1 MRVVECL
8 AHTRKRLATHNV
20 HDAGIEAEV
29 LLRHTLS
36 MDRSIFYASLK
47 DSLSLVQTGLVED
60 LVRRRVAGEPL
71 AYLLGYREFYG
82 LDFVV
87 DRHVMVPRQETE
99 LLVEKVLEYADS
111 RSEESLLV
119 ADVGTGCGAIAVAIA
134 RNQSGVTVHAIDSS
148 REALRVA
155 DVNRHRHGVSAA
167 VRLHHGDLLDPLP
180 EPVDVIVSNPPYLRT
195 SDIPSLS
202 REVRREPVRALDGGK
217 DGLEVIRR
225 LLRQA
230 PDHLRPN
237 GHVLFE
243 IAPEQ
248 LTPVMG
254 LGREAF
260 PGAKMYFSRDLS
272 GLPRAVSILT
282 E

>member
-1 MRVVECL
+1 M
-8 AHTRKRLATHNV
+8 NNI

-36 MDRSIFYASLK
+36 INRSILYASLN
-47 DSLSLVQTGLVED
+47 DALSPLQVGLVEE
-60 LVRRRVAGEPL
+60 LLRRRVAGEPL

-82 LDFVV
+82 LDFTV

-111 RSEESLLV
+111 RSEERLLV

-134 RNQSGVTVHAIDSS
+134 RNHSGLTLHAIDAS
-148 REALRVA
+148 REALKVA
-155 DVNRHRHGVSAA
+155 DVNRRRHGVSVA
-167 VRLHHGDLLDPLP
+167 VGLHHGDLLDPLP
-180 EPVDVIVSNPPYLRT
+180 VPVDVIVSNPPYLRT
-195 SDIPSLS
+195 SDIPGLS
-202 REVRREPVRALDGGK
+202 REVRREPARALDGGT
-217 DGLEVIRR
+217 DGLQIIRR

-230 PDHLRPN
+230 PDRLRSN

-248 LTPVMG
+248 LVPAME
-254 LGREAF
+254 LGHRAF
-260 PGAKMYFSRDLS
+260 PGARVSFSRDLL
-272 GLPRAVSILT
+272 GLPRAVSIFT
-282 E
+282 K

>member
-8 AHTRKRLATHNV
+8 AHARGRLTTHNI

-29 LLRHTLS
+29 LLRHTLT
-36 MDRSIFYASLK
+36 MDRSILYASLN
-47 DSLSLVQTGLVED
+47 DALSPLQTGLVEE

-99 LLVEKVLEYADS
+99 LLVEKVLEYAVS
-111 RSEESLLV
+111 RSEEPLLI
-119 ADVGTGCGAIAVAIA
+119 ADVGTGCGAVAVAIA
-134 RNQSGVTVHAIDSS
+134 RNNSGLTVHAIDSS
-148 REALRVA
+148 REALKVA
-155 DVNRHRHGVSAA
+155 DVNRRRHGVSAA
-167 VRLHHGDLLDPLP
+167 VRLHHGDLLGPLP
-180 EPVDVIVSNPPYLRT
+180 APVDVIVSNPPYLRT
-195 SDIPSLS
+195 SDIPRLS
-202 REVRREPVRALDGGK
+202 REVRREPIRALDGGT
-217 DGLEVIRR
+217 DGLHIIRR

-230 PDHLRPN
+230 PDNLRPN

-248 LTPVMG
+248 LVPALK
-254 LGREAF
+254 LGHRAF
-260 PGAKMYFSRDLS
+260 PGAKVSFSRDLS
-272 GLPRAVSILT
+272 GLPRAVSIST
-282 E
+282 K